1 MACSCHQSCG
11 ESSNLTVWHG
21 LQLGC
26 WSLVCFCLLGWHTLA
41 MAADNKP
48 NAGGLLIDI
57 PSTNPGKEK
66 NQEIKL
72 LENADDKEQ
81 AESDAFEVSKLIIN
95 GNTVFSQEQL
105 HALVKSLEGT
115 SMTLQQLE
123 TGIEKITDF
132 YRSNGYAKAV
142 LCCWRACKLVK

>member
-1 MACSCHQSCG
+1 MATSRLKPIGHSPEPIFWC
-11 ESSNLTVWHG
+11 G

-26 WSLVCFCLLGWHTLA
+26 WSFVCFCVLGWHTLA

-57 PSTNPGKEK
+57 PSPNPGKEK

-132 YRSNGYAKAV
+132 YRSNG
-142 LCCWRACKLVK
+142 

>member
-1 MACSCHQSCG
+1 
-11 ESSNLTVWHG
+11 
-21 LQLGC
+21 
-26 WSLVCFCLLGWHTLA
+26 

-57 PSTNPGKEK
+57 PSPNPGKEK

-132 YRSNGYAKAV
+132 YRSNG
-142 LCCWRACKLVK
+142 